1 MSLSAIR
8 QPLTPECGEAYLKNE
23 EKQTQEEEREKDC
36 GLHPAGLKASCSL
49 AQHQNVVMASLR
61 KSDADSSGW
70 LGITG

>member
-1 MSLSAIR
+1 
-8 QPLTPECGEAYLKNE
+8 LKNE

-36 GLHPAGLKASCSL
+36 GLHPAVLKASCSL

-61 KSDADSSGW
+61 QSDADSSGW